1 MLQYLQYALYW
12 SRDLNIAKAEILGP
26 VKVNTIASPN
36 RNYKLTK
43 ITILC

>member
-26 VKVNTIASPN
+26 VKVNTMASN
-36 RNYKLTK
+36 RNYKLIK
-43 ITILC
+43 ITILF